1 MRSSRIRRLLLIVAF
16 AAVMPLGARPVF
28 PLDPSLNISQYAHTA
43 WTVRDG
49 FSLGNIYAIAQT
61 SDGYLWLGG
70 EFGLVRFDG
79 VRSVSWQPP
88 AGQQLPDRNIN
99 ALLVTRD
106 GTLWIGTFAGL
117 VTLREGKLIP
127 RPEHELAKEFVASL
141 FEDSEGT
148 VWAGLLGTPSGR
160 LCAIRK
166 TGTQCYGDD
175 NAFGRAVW
183 AFYEDSSSALWAAAE
198 SGLWRIKPGPQK
210 RYPTS
215 TELIG
220 ISKTDKGQLLVA
232 IHGAGLLQLVGEK
245 LESYPVR
252 GPLNSTV
259 FRRDRDVDANRF
271 LQDRDGGL
279 WIGSVE
285 RGLIH
290 VHHGRTDVFK
300 KADGLS
306 GDVVLS
312 LFEDREGNIWVS
324 TTGGLDRF
332 HELSV
337 ATVSVKQ
344 GLSSDATQ
352 AVLAATDGSVW
363 VASHEGLTLL
373 QNGRAT
379 IFDKTT
385 GVTDNQPE
393 SLFQDASGRVWL
405 SMRDELAYLK
415 GDRFVTTAALRSG
428 KVYCMS
434 GDKAG
439 NLWLSTEKALLH
451 LRDGRLVEQIPWSA
465 LGRQQQAN
473 VVLSDPEWGG
483 VWLGF
488 WVGGGVSYFRDGQV
502 RAAYTTADG
511 LGRGPVPD
519 LRLDLDRAL
528 WAATEYGGLSRIK
541 DGRIATLTTRNGL
554 PCDTINGTI
563 EDDDR
568 SLWLYSACGLV
579 RIKRTELDTW
589 IADPERNIAM
599 TVWDVADGVRLRSSA
614 ASEYSPRVAKSTDGK
629 LWFVTGEGIQVVDPH
644 HLPVNKLQPPVHIEQ
659 VIADRKTYW
668 QNSPGVPVGNV
679 QLPALTRDLEIDF
692 TALSLVA
699 PEKIHF
705 RYKLEGQ
712 DSDWRESINERHA
725 LYTNLAAGSYRFR
738 VTASNNSGVWN
749 EQGDTLKFS
758 LAPAYYQTNWFRWL
772 CLAALLIFLWATYLL
787 RVRQLQ
793 KHFDM
798 TLEARVGERTRIARD
813 LHDTL
818 LQSFHGILLHF
829 QTGINQLPEDPGEVR
844 TAEARKT
851 LEKAILQAKHAIVEG
866 REAIQGLRSSVA
878 ETNDLALAMRTLGEE
893 LAADANSIAFQVHVE
908 GAPRD
913 LHPILRDEVY
923 RITGEGIRNAFR
935 HAEAKQIEVEIH
947 YDERQLRVR
956 VRDDGKGI
964 DPKLLSDDGCEGH
977 FGLRG
982 MRERAKLMGGK
993 FTVWSELGAGT
1004 EVELRISGARAYT
1017 APSERLTDKI
1027 LAKLSGRGTAKE
1039 S

>member
-1 MRSSRIRRLLLIVAF
+1 MRSPSTRRFLWIVAF
-16 AAVMPLGARPVF
+16 AAGMLLGTRPVF
-28 PLDPSLNISQYAHTA
+28 ALDPSLDISQYAHAT

-49 FSLGNIYAIAQT
+49 FSLGNIYAMAQT
-61 SDGYLWLGG
+61 PDGYLWLGG

-79 VRSVSWQPP
+79 VRSVPWRTP
-88 AGQQLPDRNIN
+88 AGQQFPDRNIN
-99 ALLVTRD
+99 ALLATRD

-117 VTLREGKLIP
+117 LTWSTGGLIP
-127 RPEHELAKEFVASL
+127 RPEHALAKEFVASL

-148 VWAGLLGTPSGR
+148 VWVGLLGAPTGR

-166 TGTQCYGDD
+166 SGTECYGDD

-183 AFYEDSSSALWAAAE
+183 AFYEDSSGTLWAAAE
-198 SGLWRIKPGPQK
+198 SGLWRIKTGPPK
-210 RYPTS
+210 RYRTS

-220 ISKTDKGQLLVA
+220 LNKTDKGQLLVA
-232 IHGAGLLQLVGEK
+232 IHGAGLLELVGNK

-252 GPLNSTV
+252 GPINSKV
-259 FRRDRDVDANRF
+259 PLRDRDVDANRI
-271 LQDRDGGL
+271 LRDRDGGL
-279 WIGSVE
+279 WIGTVE

-306 GDVVLS
+306 GDVVLG

-373 QNGRAT
+373 QNGKAT
-379 IFDKTT
+379 IFGKTS
-385 GVTDNQPE
+385 GLSDYQPE

-415 GDRFVTTAALRSG
+415 GGRFVTTAALRSG

-434 GDKAG
+434 GDKSG
-439 NLWLSTEKALLH
+439 NLWLSTDKALLH
-451 LRDGRLVEQIPWSA
+451 LRDGLLVERHPWSA

-473 VVLSDPEWGG
+473 WI
-483 VWLGF
+483 
-488 WVGGGVSYFRDGQV
+488 GGGVSYFKNGQI
-502 RAAYTTADG
+502 RMSYTTADG
-511 LGRGPVPD
+511 LGQGPVPD
-519 LRLDLDRAL
+519 LRLDMDRAL

-568 SLWLYSACGLV
+568 SLWLYTVCSLV
-579 RIKRTELDTW
+579 RIKRTELDAW
-589 IADPERNIAM
+589 IAHPERNIEM
-599 TVWDVADGVRLRSSA
+599 TVWDAADGVRLRSSA
-614 ASEYSPRVAKSTDGK
+614 ASEYSPRVTKSTDGK

-659 VIADRKTYW
+659 VVADRKTYW
-668 QNSPGVPVGNV
+668 QNSPGMPVGSV
-679 QLPALTRDLEIDF
+679 QLPPLARDLEIDF

-712 DSDWRESINERHA
+712 DSDWRETINERHA
-725 LYTNLAAGSYRFR
+725 LYTNLAPGSYRFR

-749 EQGDTLKFS
+749 EQGDMLKFS
-758 LAPAYYQTNWFRWL
+758 LAPAYYQTNWFRSL
-772 CLAALLIFLWATYLL
+772 CLSALLIFLWAAYLL

-793 KHFDM
+793 K
-798 TLEARVGERTRIARD
+798 
-813 LHDTL
+813 
-818 LQSFHGILLHF
+818 QFH
-829 QTGINQLPEDPGEVR
+829 
-844 TAEARKT
+844 
-851 LEKAILQAKHAIVEG
+851 
-866 REAIQGLRSSVA
+866 
-878 ETNDLALAMRTLGEE
+878 
-893 LAADANSIAFQVHVE
+893 VH
-908 GAPRD
+908 
-913 LHPILRDEVY
+913 
-923 RITGEGIRNAFR
+923 
-935 HAEAKQIEVEIH
+935 Q
-947 YDERQLRVR
+947 
-956 VRDDGKGI
+956 
-964 DPKLLSDDGCEGH
+964 
-977 FGLRG
+977 
-982 MRERAKLMGGK
+982 
-993 FTVWSELGAGT
+993 
-1004 EVELRISGARAYT
+1004 
-1017 APSERLTDKI
+1017 
-1027 LAKLSGRGTAKE
+1027 
-1039 S
+1039 